1 MNSRSGLEPTPA
13 RERRSVRERGRQGGG
28 LVPPPEPPRFVF
40 VGGTGRSGTHVVAKL
55 INRNS
60 AYKKVPNEARFHSD
74 PGGFPDLLSGKTS
87 LEEFVREL
95 RGPWWKGWER
105 FRRTHRG
112 LHRYVPEERFEA
124 AIASFE
130 AAFERD
136 PEAAC
141 RELYIDLLWP
151 LAAEEGAAGLVEQSC
166 DTVAA
171 APTLLRLFPE
181 ARFIHAV
188 RDGRDAAASRVNQ
201 ARWLAAPR
209 TMKQGL
215 RWWER
220 RLRRIDEG
228 LKAIPYDRFIVVNL
242 DELSEFR
249 RRRIYRRLR
258 RFLALENEPPMRRFW
273 RNRITP
279 ELAKRGRWRDS
290 AGGRRQGRI
299 EREYAATLDRLERD
313 EIHCAPVLRR
323 NFNRRHRDAVESEA
337 GQVDSAEA
345 GAESPVGAAE
355 ETVSSEGG
363 PTSASEGADEPT
375 R

>member
-1 MNSRSGLEPTPA
+1 MNDAITSPGTPEPTAA
-13 RERRSVRERGRQGGG
+13 RERRAERESARGGGG

-74 PGGFPDLLSGKTS
+74 PKGFPDLLAGRTS
-87 LEEFVREL
+87 LEEFIAEL
-95 RGPWWKGWER
+95 RGPWWRGYER
-105 FRRTHRG
+105 TRRTHRG

-124 AIASFE
+124 AVTSFE
-130 AAFERD
+130 AAFKRD

-141 RELYIDLLWP
+141 RELYIELLWP
-151 LAAEEGAAGLVEQSC
+151 LAVEEGAVGLVEQSC

-181 ARFIHAV
+181 ARFVHAV

-201 ARWLAAPR
+201 RGWLTAPR

-215 RWWER
+215 RWWEG

-228 LKAIPYDRFIVVNL
+228 LKGIPYERFIVVNL
-242 DELSEFR
+242 DELTEFR

-279 ELAKRGRWRDS
+279 GLAQRGRWRNS
-290 AGGRRQGRI
+290 TSKRRQARI
-299 EREYAATLDRLERD
+299 ERAYGETLDRLERD
-313 EIHCAPVLRR
+313 EIHCAPALRR
-323 NFNRRHRDAVESEA
+323 NFDRRLREQDELAS
-337 GQVDSAEA
+337 GSQ
-345 GAESPVGAAE
+345 
-355 ETVSSEGG
+355 
-363 PTSASEGADEPT
+363 TSAADEPEVEPT
-375 R
+375 DQPEDEG

>member
-1 MNSRSGLEPTPA
+1 MTSRTGLEPVPA
-13 RERRSVRERGRQGGG
+13 REQRAERERNRRGGG

-55 INRNS
+55 INRHS
-60 AYKKVPNEARFHSD
+60 AYKKVPNEVRFHAN
-74 PGGFPDLLSGKTS
+74 PKGFPDLLSGRTS
-87 LEEFVREL
+87 VEEFLAEL
-95 RGPWWKGWER
+95 RGPWWKGYER
-105 FRRTHRG
+105 LRRTHRG
-112 LHRYVPEERFEA
+112 LHRYVPEARFETAVA
-124 AIASFE
+124 AFE
-130 AAFERD
+130 TAFERD
-136 PEAAC
+136 PDQAC
-141 RELYIDLLWP
+141 RQLYIDLLWP
-151 LAAEEGAAGLVEQSC
+151 LAVEEGALGLVEQSC

-201 ARWLAAPR
+201 ARWLTAPR
-209 TMKQGL
+209 TMRQGL

-258 RFLALENEPPMRRFW
+258 RFLALENEPAMRRFW

-279 ELAKRGRWRDS
+279 GLAKRGRWRDR
-290 AGGRRQGRI
+290 ATDRRQRRI
-299 EREYAATLDRLERD
+299 EGAYSETLERLERD
-313 EIHCAPVLRR
+313 AIHCAPVLRR
-323 NFNRRHRDAVESEA
+323 NFERRKRERHELALTEAAAGRVEPDAAQASVESEGERA
-337 GQVDSAEA
+337 PSAET
-345 GAESPVGAAE
+345 PK
-355 ETVSSEGG
+355 
-363 PTSASEGADEPT
+363 
-375 R
+375 

>member
-1 MNSRSGLEPTPA
+1 
-13 RERRSVRERGRQGGG
+13 
-28 LVPPPEPPRFVF
+28 VF

-74 PGGFPDLLSGKTS
+74 PKGFPDLLAGRTS
-87 LEEFVREL
+87 LEEFIAEL
-95 RGPWWKGWER
+95 RGPWWRGYER
-105 FRRTHRG
+105 TRRTHRG

-124 AIASFE
+124 AVTSFE
-130 AAFERD
+130 AAFKCD

-141 RELYIDLLWP
+141 RELYIELLWP
-151 LAAEEGAAGLVEQSC
+151 LAVEDGAVGLVEQSC

-181 ARFIHAV
+181 ARFVHAV

-201 ARWLAAPR
+201 RRWLTAPR

-215 RWWER
+215 RWWES

-228 LKAIPYDRFIVVNL
+228 LKGIPYERFIVVNL
-242 DELSEFR
+242 DELTEFR

-279 ELAKRGRWRDS
+279 GLAQRGRWRNRTS
-290 AGGRRQGRI
+290 KRRQGRI
-299 EREYAATLDRLERD
+299 ERAYSETLDRLERD
-313 EIHCAPVLRR
+313 EIHCAPALRR
-323 NFNRRHRDAVESEA
+323 NFDRRLREQDELESGSTA
-337 GQVDSAEA
+337 
-345 GAESPVGAAE
+345 
-355 ETVSSEGG
+355 T
-363 PTSASEGADEPT
+363 GADGPDLEPT
-375 R
+375 DQSEDER

>member
-1 MNSRSGLEPTPA
+1 MTPRSGLEPTPA
-13 RERRSVRERGRQGGG
+13 RERRAHQERNRAGGG

-60 AYKKVPNEARFHSD
+60 AYKKVPNEARFHAN
-74 PGGFPDLLSGKTS
+74 PKGFPDLLAGRTS
-87 LEEFVREL
+87 LQEFVRQL
-95 RGPWWKGWER
+95 RGPWWKGYER

-112 LHRYVPEERFEA
+112 LHRYVPEDRFDA
-124 AIASFE
+124 AVASFE

-151 LAAEEGAAGLVEQSC
+151 LATEEGAVGLVEQSC

-181 ARFIHAV
+181 ARFVHAV

-201 ARWLAAPR
+201 ARWLTAPR

-228 LKAIPYDRFIVVNL
+228 LKGIPYDRFIVVNL

-279 ELAKRGRWRDS
+279 GLAKRGRWRDRAS
-290 AGGRRQGRI
+290 GRRQRRI
-299 EREYAATLDRLERD
+299 EAAYAATLDRLERD
-313 EIHCAPVLRR
+313 EIHCAPALRR
-323 NFNRRHRDAVESEA
+323 NFERRRRDRLESNAGDAGSGEA
-337 GQVDSAEA
+337 APNGTDEA
-345 GAESPVGAAE
+345 AGDEASRAAE
-355 ETVSSEGG
+355 PGA
-363 PTSASEGADEPT
+363 SADAGE
-375 R
+375 

>member
-1 MNSRSGLEPTPA
+1 MNSRSGVEPTPT
-13 RERRSVRERGRQGGG
+13 RERRATRERERRGGG

-74 PGGFPDLLSGKTS
+74 PKGFPDLLSGKTS
-87 LEEFVREL
+87 LEEFIAEL
-95 RGPWWKGWER
+95 RGPWWKAYER

-112 LHRYVPEERFEA
+112 LHRYVPEDRFSA
-124 AIASFE
+124 AIDTFE
-130 AAFERD
+130 AAFKRD
-136 PEAAC
+136 QEDAC
-141 RELYIDLLWP
+141 RQLYIDLLWP
-151 LAAEEGAAGLVEQSC
+151 LAVEEGAVGLVEQSC

-171 APTLLRLFPE
+171 APTLLQLFPE

-201 ARWLAAPR
+201 ARWLTAPR
-209 TMKQGL
+209 TMRQGL

-242 DELSEFR
+242 DELTEFR

-279 ELAKRGRWRDS
+279 DLAKRGRWREHTND
-290 AGGRRQGRI
+290 RRQDRI
-299 EREYAATLDRLERD
+299 EGVYAEALERLERD

-323 NFNRRHRDAVESEA
+323 TFERRRRARLEA
-337 GQVDSAEA
+337 AAGEQVDSEVGSGDLETAEPKRRET
-345 GAESPVGAAE
+345 AEPEVGARE
-355 ETVSSEGG
+355 EE
-363 PTSASEGADEPT
+363 
-375 R
+375 

>member
-1 MNSRSGLEPTPA
+1 MNPRNGLEPTPA
-13 RERRSVRERGRQGGG
+13 RERRSVREGERRGGG

-87 LEEFVREL
+87 LEQFVCKL

-112 LHRYVPEERFEA
+112 LHRYVPQPRFEA
-124 AIASFE
+124 AIATFE
-130 AAFERD
+130 TAFERD

-141 RELYIDLLWP
+141 RELYIELLWP
-151 LAAEEGAAGLVEQSC
+151 LAAEEGAVGLVEQSC

-201 ARWLAAPR
+201 ARWLTAPR
-209 TMKQGL
+209 TMTQGL

-242 DELSEFR
+242 DELTEFR

-258 RFLALENEPPMRRFW
+258 RFLALKNEPPMRRFW

-279 ELAKRGRWRDS
+279 DLAKRGRWQDG
-290 AGGRRQGRI
+290 AGGWRQGRI
-299 EREYAATLDRLERD
+299 ERRYAATLERLERD
-313 EIHCAPVLRR
+313 EIHCAPALRR
-323 NFNRRHRDAVESEA
+323 NFDRRHRDAAESEA
-337 GQVDSAEA
+337 AQVEPTEAGAEA
-345 GAESPVGAAE
+345 GASAGE
-355 ETVSSEGG
+355 EAVPSEGRR
-363 PTSASEGADEPT
+363 TSAPEGADDST